1 MFYGMPG
8 VIAVGILPH
17 HVMFMKA
24 RNMRCTISVEHK
36 HLFSNF
42 YLAEISLCRIIPVFL
57 ITGFNASI
65 ILKLIQQPA
74 TISRRRRHVSTQI
87 ALNSRHS
94 AVIVELVEASRT
106 TRTDRNQQVTVMLVI
121 VSTSYILTYIPVL
134 VHFILNKFDRALAI
148 DGETL
153 GIAAHITRGLYV
165 LGFVINFFL
174 YTVSGKVFREQL
186 VLILCGCCSKNR
198 TAVKQT
204 SHTNLNGR
212 VTNENAGEVTTLV

>member
-1 MFYGMPG
+1 MDFSANYSSCLILAFTAERLLTVYRPVMFKPMSNARFAKDTCCGMLG

-121 VSTSYILTYIPVL
+121 VSTSI
-134 VHFILNKFDRALAI
+134 LAI
-148 DGETL
+148 
-153 GIAAHITRGLYV
+153 
-165 LGFVINFFL
+165 
-174 YTVSGKVFREQL
+174 L
-186 VLILCGCCSKNR
+186 V
-198 TAVKQT
+198 
-204 SHTNLNGR
+204 
-212 VTNENAGEVTTLV
+212 